1 MADRIERVT
10 TVTDPQENAAP
21 TREVRE
27 VQADQVSGA
36 RLAARLVWFV
46 AGVLLVLLAFRF
58 ALALL
63 NANPDSGFAN
73 FIYDASHPF
82 VAPFFNLFS
91 YDIQANGSRVEVFT
105 LVAMVVY
112 ALVAY
117 GITRLLLIAKPNRE
131 V

>member
-10 TVTDPQENAAP
+10 TVTDPETTAP
-21 TREVRE
+21 ANEVRE
-27 VQADQVSGA
+27 VRTDQVSGA

-82 VAPFFNLFS
+82 VTPFFNLFS

-105 LVAMVVY
+105 LVAMAVY